1 MVIILLLKHFGLKKI
16 PWSELQEQDV
26 QGLKPNLGLKYHIFG
41 SKRVFSNY
49 SLFLPSYTVPYHL
62 VKLQKKSLEWRP
74 RARCAKFWAQLAIK
88 MLHFGVKKLFHIIHY
103 CHLCLLMVPYYVKK
117 LLIKPLDGFQ
127 GAQDFGPNL
136 ELMSQRKKGKTV
148 QF

>member
-1 MVIILLLKHFGLKKI
+1 
-16 PWSELQEQDV
+16 
-26 QGLKPNLGLKYHIFG
+26 
-41 SKRVFSNY
+41 
-49 SLFLPSYTVPYHL
+49 
-62 VKLQKKSLEWRP
+62 
-74 RARCAKFWAQLAIK
+74 
-88 MLHFGVKKLFHIIHY
+88 
-103 CHLCLLMVPYYVKK
+103 MVPYYVKK